1 MKSAPL
7 PYCLK
12 KVINRNVKVTDD
24 DERCH
29 PSSTIVWL
37 VSICMILQKMV
48 GRGTPLIFH
57 GLTPFIIDDVRW
69 YEPNPYSITIQDKH
83 LFILSQKV
91 N

>member
-1 MKSAPL
+1 
-7 PYCLK
+7 
-12 KVINRNVKVTDD
+12 
-24 DERCH
+24 
-29 PSSTIVWL
+29 
-37 VSICMILQKMV
+37 MILQKMV